1 MLAKKGKVMAFK
13 KQGDVTIAKVL
24 CGCGAELSAG
34 MQKCGKCG
42 KVLTSKSK
50 EKKND
55 S

>member
-1 MLAKKGKVMAFK
+1 MAFK
-13 KQGDVTIAKVL
+13 KQGDATIAKVM
-24 CGCGAELSAG
+24 CGCGAELTAG

-42 KVLTSKSK
+42 KALTAKAV